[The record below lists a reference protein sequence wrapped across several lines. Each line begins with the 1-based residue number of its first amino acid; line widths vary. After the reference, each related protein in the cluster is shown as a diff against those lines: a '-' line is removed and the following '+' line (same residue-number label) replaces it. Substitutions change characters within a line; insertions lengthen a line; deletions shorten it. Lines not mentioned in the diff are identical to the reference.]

1 MNKTER
7 LNKAFEYLRYEG
19 VVKTREDVAQAMKS
33 TRQNVSSALKG
44 NNKVLTDNFL
54 MRFAN
59 TFRQISLSWLLN
71 EEGEM
76 LAVVTPEWKS
86 ENTPQVLE
94 GDADKDV
101 IEEQAKMTARI
112 MELMRETSHIPKTF
126 ALEANIEMSLFLLK
140 LKGEKVWSVADVH
153 KICDTFKVRK
163 GWLVDGEGPRYRLP
177 NEVLENIPA
186 RRSFDAG
193 VPYYNVAFELGFD
206 FMGNDQTINPEFM
219 IDCQPYNKCD
229 AWCCT
234 RGDSMHPTI
243 SGGDIIALKE
253 VRDPKSCLINGE
265 IYAIVTTNELRT
277 IKRVKDNGETVTL
290 IPDNKAVPE
299 QTIDKNLLDKVYR
312 VMGCMKMW

>member
-19 VVKTREDVAQAMKS
+19 VIKTREDVAQVMKS
-33 TRQNVSSALKG
+33 TRQNVSSALNG
-44 NNKVLTDNFL
+44 NPKVITDNFL

-59 TFRQISLSWLLN
+59 SFKQISLPWLLN

-76 LAVVTPEWKS
+76 LAVATPEWKS

-153 KICDTFKVRK
+153 KICDAFKVRK
-163 GWLVDGEGPRYRLP
+163 GWIVDGEGPKYRLP

-193 VPYYNVAFELGFD
+193 VPY
-206 FMGNDQTINPEFM
+206 
-219 IDCQPYNKCD
+219 
-229 AWCCT
+229 
-234 RGDSMHPTI
+234 
-243 SGGDIIALKE
+243 
-253 VRDPKSCLINGE
+253 
-265 IYAIVTTNELRT
+265 
-277 IKRVKDNGETVTL
+277 
-290 IPDNKAVPE
+290 
-299 QTIDKNLLDKVYR
+299 
-312 VMGCMKMW
+312 